1 MINHFQAPFFVTPS
15 SALQVIK
22 GTGGGNRIKTWEE
35 EKLPA
40 SKSLQMGGENIH
52 YWGDNVFG

>member
-22 GTGGGNRIKTWEE
+22 GTGGGNRIQTWEQ
-35 EKLPA
+35 EKLP
-40 SKSLQMGGENIH
+40 G
-52 YWGDNVFG
+52 W